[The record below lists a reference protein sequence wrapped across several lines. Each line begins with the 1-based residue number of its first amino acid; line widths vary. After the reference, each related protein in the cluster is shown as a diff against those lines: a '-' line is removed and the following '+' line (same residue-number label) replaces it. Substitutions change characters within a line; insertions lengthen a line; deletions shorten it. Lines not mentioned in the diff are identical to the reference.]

1 MILLEQKLSI
11 LRNSIKRIAL
21 LLCLTMTVSS
31 STYSQDT
38 SKIIITSEQL
48 KTANLIFAE
57 HKKYSELVPLLQ
69 LENSNLEIINK
80 SWANTDSIKTLKINE
95 QNKIIQ
101 NQYDNIDRLNKS
113 IKVKNT
119 ITISSVV
126 VTILCL
132 LLN

>member
-1 MILLEQKLSI
+1 
-11 LRNSIKRIAL
+11 
-21 LLCLTMTVSS
+21 MTVSS

-113 IKVKNT
+113 IKVRNT
-119 ITISSVV
+119 VTISSVV
-126 VTILCL
+126 VAILCL

>member
-1 MILLEQKLSI
+1 
-11 LRNSIKRIAL
+11 
-21 LLCLTMTVSS
+21 MTVSS
-31 STYSQDT
+31 STYSQDI

-69 LENSNLEIINK
+69 LENSNLEIVNK

-113 IKVKNT
+113 IKVRNT
-119 ITISSVV
+119 VTISSVV
-126 VTILCL
+126 VAILCL

>member
-1 MILLEQKLSI
+1 
-11 LRNSIKRIAL
+11 
-21 LLCLTMTVSS
+21 MTVSS

>member
-1 MILLEQKLSI
+1 
-11 LRNSIKRIAL
+11 
-21 LLCLTMTVSS
+21 MTVPS

-113 IKVKNT
+113 IKVRNT
-119 ITISSVV
+119 VTISSVV
-126 VTILCL
+126 VAILCL

>member
-1 MILLEQKLSI
+1 
-11 LRNSIKRIAL
+11 
-21 LLCLTMTVSS
+21 MTVSS
-31 STYSQDT
+31 SIYSQDT

-113 IKVKNT
+113 IKVRNT
-119 ITISSVV
+119 VTISSVV
-126 VTILCL
+126 VAILCL